1 VLHNYA
7 RDRQHVRDDL
17 LLPEVDA
24 ELAAMAPEPA
34 DDANLIRSVTQ
45 SVAWSDFR
53 QQHADE
59 MFAEYLV
66 AHAELT
72 FE

>member
-1 VLHNYA
+1 
-7 RDRQHVRDDL
+7 VRDDF

-24 ELAAMAPEPA
+24 ELAAMAPEPT

-53 QQHADE
+53 QQLADE
-59 MFAEYLV
+59 MFAEYHV

>member
-1 VLHNYA
+1 MLHNYA

-24 ELAAMAPEPA
+24 ELAAMTPKPV
-34 DDANLIRSVTQ
+34 DDSTLIRTVRQTA
-45 SVAWSDFR
+45 AWKNFR
-53 QQHADE
+53 QQFADD
-59 MFAEYLV
+59 MFADYLV
-66 AHAELT
+66 AHAEM